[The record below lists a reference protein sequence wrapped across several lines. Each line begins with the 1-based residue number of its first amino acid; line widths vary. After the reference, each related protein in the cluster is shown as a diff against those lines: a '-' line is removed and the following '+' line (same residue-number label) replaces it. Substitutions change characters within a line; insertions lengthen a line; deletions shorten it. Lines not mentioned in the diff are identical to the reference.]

1 MISKE
6 QVDRIIDAIESI
18 PVVEDIITKASTED
32 YTNIACISHQLNEI
46 DKSLDARLSEIANS
60 IEDNSIC
67 NVRSD
72 FNRWNIVDSLEC
84 IAVSLH
90 SISETLEQIEQ
101 KMK

>member
-18 PVVEDIITKASTED
+18 PVVEDIITKASAED
-32 YTNIACISHQLNEI
+32 YNNIAIISSQLNEI
-46 DKSLDARLSEIANS
+46 DKSLDTRLTEIANS